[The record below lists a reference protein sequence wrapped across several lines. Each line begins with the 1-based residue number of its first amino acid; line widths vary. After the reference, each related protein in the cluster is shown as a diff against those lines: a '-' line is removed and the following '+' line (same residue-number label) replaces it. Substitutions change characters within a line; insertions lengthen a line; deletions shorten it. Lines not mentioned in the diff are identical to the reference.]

1 METGERSHADTP
13 AHADVNDAAMSD
25 ETRLRGEVHLRD
37 EVRLLKV
44 VLSLA
49 LLCGFA
55 LSRRL
60 WVSTGRLYPSV
71 PAFDFL
77 PKVATP
83 LDYVL
88 FGVLVVLL
96 TLVGVRERPRLCA
109 SAFVALAS
117 ALVLFDVSR
126 LQPWFYQYLFVML
139 ALAAHA
145 WGGPDAR
152 ATLRACALMVAC
164 LYFWSGVQ
172 KLNPQFF
179 DEVVPSLASP
189 YLAHL
194 PASFARLAMPL
205 AVLVPLTEICAGV
218 MLLTSRW
225 RRVGVVL
232 AVVTHAFVL
241 LLFVPLRRNNVIWPW
256 NVATAAFVLIIF
268 RHDAGT
274 LKDFLPR
281 KVLSLQT
288 LALVLFGVMPAFGL
302 FGLWGQYQSAA
313 LYSGSVTRAE
323 FTLSEQV
330 ARRLPPRVQG
340 KLRPALE
347 GFRLDINHWSYAE
360 LNVPAYPS
368 ERVYRATAAALCE
381 FAESSSDVRLDVTEP
396 PRVFGDTARATT
408 TLDCDALTRR

>member
-1 METGERSHADTP
+1 VSG
-13 AHADVNDAAMSD
+13 
-25 ETRLRGEVHLRD
+25 ETRLRDEVHLRD
-37 EVRLLKV
+37 EVRALKV

-60 WVSTGRLYPSV
+60 WVSTARLYPYV

-77 PKVATP
+77 PKIATP

-88 FGVLVVLL
+88 FGTPAALLL
-96 TLVGVRERPRLCA
+96 TIVVRERPRLCA

-139 ALAAHA
+139 ALAVY
-145 WGGPDAR
+145 WWRETDAR

-164 LYFWSGVQ
+164 VYFWSGVQ

-179 DEVVPSLASP
+179 DEVVPSLFGP
-189 YLAHL
+189 YPAHL
-194 PASFARLAMPL
+194 PASFARLATPL
-205 AVLVPLTEICAGV
+205 AVLVPLTEICAGL
-218 MLLTSRW
+218 MLLTRRW
-225 RRVGVVL
+225 RRVGIVL

-241 LLFVPLRRNNVIWPW
+241 MLFVPLRRNNVIWPW
-256 NVATAAFVLIIF
+256 NVATVAFVLVIF
-268 RHDAGT
+268 RRDAAT

-313 LYSGSVTRAE
+313 LYSGNVTRAE

-330 ARRLPPRVQG
+330 ARRLPPRVQS

-368 ERVYRATAAALCE
+368 GRVYRAAAAALCE
-381 FAESSSDVRLDVTEP
+381 FAERSSDVRLDVTEP

-408 TLDCDALTRR
+408 LDCDALTRR